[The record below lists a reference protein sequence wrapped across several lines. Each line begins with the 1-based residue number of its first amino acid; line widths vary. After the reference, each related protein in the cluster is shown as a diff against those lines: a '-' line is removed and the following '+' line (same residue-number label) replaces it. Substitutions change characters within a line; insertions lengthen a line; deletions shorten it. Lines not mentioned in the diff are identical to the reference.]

1 MKSSFFYVSLK
12 WKEQIKKTGTESQF
26 YMTIYHST
34 YFKLLFPLQAGKVN
48 SLIVVQDPAKKAR
61 INDVHLLS
69 YRYYV
74 TIDQQLNFLFF
85 DGPLTRSIPPV
96 NLFNILL
103 TLK

>member
-1 MKSSFFYVSLK
+1 MKSSFIYVSLK
-12 WKEQIKKTGTESQF
+12 WTEQNYKTGMSQF
-26 YMTIYHST
+26 YITIYHST
-34 YFKLLFPLQAGKVN
+34 YFKLLFPLQAGKVS